1 MGSRA
6 GIFIT
11 GGSGFLGRSLVP
23 VVTADRSRTVF
34 VLSRDQSRA
43 LEKLP
48 PAPNLQVLEADL
60 ADTDRYASALAE
72 CRTVLHLAAAT
83 GKAGAADHYR
93 VNAAGTKALVA
104 ACEKAAVQNFL
115 FVSSIAVKFPEK
127 KYYHYALAK
136 ELGEQAVR
144 NGCRRCTILRPT
156 LITGKGSP
164 ALAGLAR
171 LACLP
176 RPLVFGSGK
185 TMVQPIFAA
194 DLARAIGE
202 ILSADRFNG
211 ETLEMGGR
219 ESLGIEDL
227 MMRIRKLRK
236 GGKAAAVHWPLAPT
250 ISLLGVLE
258 KFLSPILPLSAGQL
272 YSFLS
277 DGLAAP
283 NDLFTRLSP
292 SFLDI
297 DQMLEESLCQ

>member
-1 MGSRA
+1 
-6 GIFIT
+6 
-11 GGSGFLGRSLVP
+11 
-23 VVTADRSRTVF
+23 
-34 VLSRDQSRA
+34 
-43 LEKLP
+43 
-48 PAPNLQVLEADL
+48 
-60 ADTDRYASALAE
+60 
-72 CRTVLHLAAAT
+72 VLHLAAAT
-83 GKAGAADHYR
+83 GKAGAADHFR
-93 VNAAGTKALVA
+93 VNAAGTRTLVA
-104 ACEKAAVQNFL
+104 ACEKAGVKNFL

-127 KYYHYALAK
+127 KYYPYALAK
-136 ELGEQAVR
+136 EQGEQAVR
-144 NGCRRCTILRPT
+144 DGCRRYTILRPT
-156 LITGKGSP
+156 LIAGLGSP

-227 MMRIRKLRK
+227 MMRIRQLLK
-236 GGKAAAVHWPLAPT
+236 GKSAAAFHWPLAPT
-250 ISLLGVLE
+250 IPLLGVLE
-258 KFLSPILPLSAGQL
+258 KFLFPVLPLSAGQL
-272 YSFLS
+272 YSFLC

-283 NDLFTRLSP
+283 NDLFVRLSP

-297 DQMLEESLCQ
+297 GQMLEESFCK